1 MCVWGG
7 EVFLG
12 VIASMRACYVYVC
25 VKENDDNN
33 DGVDSCGG
41 AAAAACWCCTIT
53 ISKYSLMAEMDLVQ
67 YHV

>member
-1 MCVWGG
+1 M
-7 EVFLG
+7 G

-33 DGVDSCGG
+33 DAVDNNCGG

-53 ISKYSLMAEMDLVQ
+53 ISNYSLMAEMDLVQ
-67 YHV
+67 YQMT